1 VYGVCMKEDMS
12 FMLLGVTLTRLDSVV
27 KFPFGVPALVTFGLD
42 LGLFR
47 GLGVGL
53 GLEPLDTFLLLSPAS

>member
-1 VYGVCMKEDMS
+1 MKEDMS
-12 FMLLGVTLTRLDSVV
+12 FILLGVTLTRLDSVV
-27 KFPFGVPALVTFGLD
+27 KFPFGVAALVTLGLD

-53 GLEPLDTFLLLSPAS
+53 GLEPRDTFLLPSPAS